1 MEWEGVDNG
10 WCLYFSKKEEGAAE
24 GEKKPE
30 GEEKKEGEEAK
41 KPEDA
46 AAAPKAE

>member
-1 MEWEGVDNG
+1 MVDV
-10 WCLYFSKKEEGAAE
+10 CILVKRRRVQLRV
-24 GEKKPE
+24 KKPE